1 MINAEWRLE
10 VVLFSLIQSA
20 YNFAHYITSAQ
31 NSFCCRKVKMSSW
44 DQVLAMTH
52 ESWDFFSKSLSFKGN
67 GKTSHRLRKNIDKR
81 HIVKT
86 KDTANP
92 NMQRTL
98 KTQQENKQ
106 PILIWDKELNRHLTK
121 EHAHMLN
128 KHMKILHL
136 IRHQGKTN

>member
-52 ESWDFFSKSLSFKGN
+52 ES
-67 GKTSHRLRKNIDKR
+67 
-81 HIVKT
+81 
-86 KDTANP
+86 
-92 NMQRTL
+92 
-98 KTQQENKQ
+98 
-106 PILIWDKELNRHLTK
+106 
-121 EHAHMLN
+121 
-128 KHMKILHL
+128 
-136 IRHQGKTN
+136 